1 MLCHEILVVSKPVGS
16 DDLRCLCIFAGF
28 SNMSLMQE
36 PGTPCSEPLQAE
48 SDLTTKMKETMAE
61 MTTTMM
67 ASMQENIW
75 KKLDEYI
82 VGNEAS
88 NDSDEATDDVNISRP
103 PHDLQTTSDVVD
115 KYLEPPQQS
124 QLSWEHISQEFS
136 VAEKTGPAIDEKLAQ
151 LVTGLIP
158 EKLPRT
164 KLDELVEKLDNCPL
178 LVAPKCNK
186 AVWHQLKLP
195 TKATDTSL
203 QKCQKLL
210 VAAVCALIQATTKAS
225 DDLKTP
231 LTHSLVLALSANW
244 QFNQK
249 RRDIL
254 RPHLNSRYA
263 ALCNPS
269 TSISTELFGDDIGKE
284 IDELTKTSQ
293 IGLKLATPRKERGRY
308 HPYNTSLRDS
318 KIPSAFRH
326 RDDRNQ
332 NNRVLGLQ
340 SFFGERNACRRKPGG
355 NSGNTLT
362 RTGPH

>member
-1 MLCHEILVVSKPVGS
+1 
-16 DDLRCLCIFAGF
+16 
-28 SNMSLMQE
+28 MSLMEEPEAPSSEALQE
-36 PGTPCSEPLQAE
+36 E

-61 MTTTMM
+61 MMTTMM
-67 ASMQENIW
+67 ESMQENIW

-88 NDSDEATDDVNISRP
+88 SDSDEGTNDVNILRP

-164 KLDELVEKLDNCPL
+164 KLDELVEKYPRPNYCPL

-186 AVWHQLKLP
+186 AVWYQLKLP
-195 TKATDTSL
+195 TKATDTTL

-225 DDLKTP
+225 DDLKIP
-231 LTHSLVLALSANW
+231 LTHSLVLALSAYW
-244 QFNQK
+244 EFNQN
-249 RRDIL
+249 RRDLL
-254 RPHLNSRYA
+254 RPHLISWYA

-293 IGLKLATPRKERGRY
+293 IGLKLATPHKERGRY
-308 HPYNTSLRDS
+308 HPYSTSLRGS
-318 KIPSAFRH
+318 
-326 RDDRNQ
+326 
-332 NNRVLGLQ
+332 
-340 SFFGERNACRRKPGG
+340 
-355 NSGNTLT
+355 
-362 RTGPH
+362 